1 MHRSAPGVGPFG
13 PDMVRK
19 YTSARFGSY
28 STGQVLNEEESKLL
42 SASGELCLKYI
53 FAFGAFTRVPLLE
66 SASEWKV
73 PTTFI
78 YGYEDWMSY
87 EGAQDARKHMKGA
100 ASNAVAPSQASRAA
114 VVPNASSRLT
124 AASVVPVFD
133 FYSGFPRKPSLL
145 RVREFEI

>member
-1 MHRSAPGVGPFG
+1 
-13 PDMVRK
+13 MVRK
-19 YTSARFGSY
+19 YTSARFGSS

-42 SASGELCLKYI
+42 LEYVYHTLTAKASGELCLKYI

-87 EGAQDARKHMKGA
+87 EGAQDARKHMK
-100 ASNAVAPSQASRAA
+100 
-114 VVPNASSRLT
+114 VPCEIIR
-124 AASVVPVFD
+124 VP
-133 FYSGFPRKPSLL
+133 
-145 RVREFEI
+145 

>member
-1 MHRSAPGVGPFG
+1 
-13 PDMVRK
+13 MVRK

-42 SASGELCLKYI
+42 S
-53 FAFGAFTRVPLLE
+53 E

-100 ASNAVAPSQASRAA
+100 ASNAAAPSQASRAA
-114 VVPNASSRLT
+114 VVPNASSQPT
-124 AASVVPVFD
+124 AALVVPVFD
-133 FYSGFPRKPSLL
+133 FYSGLPRKPSLL